1 MIRVA
6 EGHVNFNYSVERETF
21 VFEKKKREGKTS
33 RGEMEVKSS

>member
-21 VFEKKKREGKTS
+21 AFGRQKREGEK
-33 RGEMEVKSS
+33 EVKWR